1 MSDISP
7 LTEITNLKSLANWM
21 QNVIKAYE
29 SGAINK
35 KTAAALAK
43 RTLKKFNNYIAKP
56 EESENYEKL
65 SDLCTS
71 LSTIQRSEGNFETFY
86 LESLKEE
93 LDILLKTLM
102 GV

>member
-7 LTEITNLKSLANWM
+7 LTEITNLKSLASWM

-35 KTAAALAK
+35 KTVAALAK

-56 EESENYEKL
+56 EERENYGKL

-71 LSTIQRSEGNFETFY
+71 LSTIQRSEGNFEKFY
-86 LESLKEE
+86 LGSLKEE